1 MLEYLQQYNNLP
13 QSLRDA
19 LAAPGIIA
27 AIHNLETKYKIS
39 LALVVIK
46 AAIGE
51 LTPANLAAGLVTDCK
66 LAESDAAR
74 LASDLKQSIFFVLP
88 AFKAS
93 PIVKLGNES
102 KVESRTVPA
111 GRQESESLEMKSRLD
126 VVSTGT
132 SATLS
137 TGASTVDE
145 RVTDLIKKAKIDLA
159 SQSLIDRL
167 RQILRT
173 YLLGVRDRIAAMDAL
188 TKPIELG
195 GLAFSKVLAED
206 LLRIADGKT
215 AAAISQNV
223 NTRPSLPVSLDA
235 TSRELG
241 YDLMTALA
249 AKGQAKAPINPLSTQ
264 SRLVQQQQT
273 NPNAVIKKTVL
284 PTNLPWQADG
294 TRSIDSGV
302 VKASPIVKLEVKKSA
317 PEAHQPGAEKVSVL
331 SRAEAE
337 SLVKATSTTLSTGTS
352 AVLSTSPAVA
362 EKKVEIAPALNAKPA
377 ITDVVKTIPLPAIA
391 TEVTVIKD
399 VLAIVTKEA
408 LKPTSTKL
416 STGVVKVAPE
426 RYNKTESGEIKMDDV
441 HFTPRVFTPIDE
453 LKYMTLKNF
462 RNLNADPVA
471 ATEIVK
477 HKLEA
482 LAKDDF
488 SWRLEG
494 ISAWKQCP
502 VNKMYVDIYHTAMSE
517 GKQIGQVIEA
527 KQKASPEALTS
538 AEFEAIFSFNQEI
551 SLYK

>member
-93 PIVKLGNES
+93 PIVKLGDES

-132 SATLS
+132 
-137 TGASTVDE
+137 STVDE

-215 AAAISQNV
+215 AAALSQNV

-294 TRSIDSGV
+294 TRSVDGGV
-302 VKASPIVKLEVKKSA
+302 VKASPIVKLSNES
-317 PEAHQPGAEKVSVL
+317 KVESQKV
-331 SRAEAE
+331 E
-337 SLVKATSTTLSTGTS
+337 SLVKAPA
-352 AVLSTSPAVA
+352 AV
-362 EKKVEIAPALNAKPA
+362 EKKVEIAPTLNAKPSTA
-377 ITDVVKTIPLPAIA
+377 GVAKTMPLPAIA

-399 VLAIVTKEA
+399 VPAIVTKEA

-453 LKYMTLKNF
+453 LRYMTLKNF
-462 RNLNADPVA
+462 RNLNADPVV

>member
-93 PIVKLGNES
+93 PIVKLGDES
-102 KVESRTVPA
+102 KVESRK
-111 GRQESESLEMKSRLD
+111 SESLEMKSRLD

-132 SATLS
+132 
-137 TGASTVDE
+137 STVDE

-215 AAAISQNV
+215 AAALSQNV

-294 TRSIDSGV
+294 TRSVDSGV
-302 VKASPIVKLEVKKSA
+302 VKASPIVKLSNES
-317 PEAHQPGAEKVSVL
+317 KVESQKV
-331 SRAEAE
+331 E
-337 SLVKATSTTLSTGTS
+337 SLVKAPA
-352 AVLSTSPAVA
+352 AV
-362 EKKVEIAPALNAKPA
+362 EKKVEIAPTLNAKPSTA
-377 ITDVVKTIPLPAIA
+377 GVAKTMPLPAIA

-399 VLAIVTKEA
+399 VPAIVTKEA
-408 LKPTSTKL
+408 LKPISTKL

-453 LKYMTLKNF
+453 LRYMTLKNF

>member
-93 PIVKLGNES
+93 PIVKLSDES

-215 AAAISQNV
+215 AAALSQNV

-284 PTNLPWQADG
+284 PANLPWQADG

-337 SLVKATSTTLSTGTS
+337 SLVKATSS
-352 AVLSTSPAVA
+352 VLSTSPAVA

-399 VLAIVTKEA
+399 VPAIVTKEA

>member
-93 PIVKLGNES
+93 PIVKLSNES
-102 KVESRTVPA
+102 KVESQKV
-111 GRQESESLEMKSRLD
+111 ESLEMKSRLD

-337 SLVKATSTTLSTGTS
+337 SLVKATS
-352 AVLSTSPAVA
+352 AVLSTSPAVV

-377 ITDVVKTIPLPAIA
+377 ITDVAKTIPLPAIA

-399 VLAIVTKEA
+399 VPAIVTKEA

>member
-1 MLEYLQQYNNLP
+1 M
-13 QSLRDA
+13 
-19 LAAPGIIA
+19 
-27 AIHNLETKYKIS
+27 
-39 LALVVIK
+39 
-46 AAIGE
+46 
-51 LTPANLAAGLVTDCK
+51 
-66 LAESDAAR
+66 
-74 LASDLKQSIFFVLP
+74 
-88 AFKAS
+88 
-93 PIVKLGNES
+93 
-102 KVESRTVPA
+102 
-111 GRQESESLEMKSRLD
+111 
-126 VVSTGT
+126 
-132 SATLS
+132 
-137 TGASTVDE
+137 
-145 RVTDLIKKAKIDLA
+145 
-159 SQSLIDRL
+159 
-167 RQILRT
+167 
-173 YLLGVRDRIAAMDAL
+173 
-188 TKPIELG
+188 
-195 GLAFSKVLAED
+195 
-206 LLRIADGKT
+206 
-215 AAAISQNV
+215 
-223 NTRPSLPVSLDA
+223 
-235 TSRELG
+235 
-241 YDLMTALA
+241 
-249 AKGQAKAPINPLSTQ
+249 
-264 SRLVQQQQT
+264 
-273 NPNAVIKKTVL
+273 
-284 PTNLPWQADG
+284 
-294 TRSIDSGV
+294 
-302 VKASPIVKLEVKKSA
+302 
-317 PEAHQPGAEKVSVL
+317 
-331 SRAEAE
+331 
-337 SLVKATSTTLSTGTS
+337 
-352 AVLSTSPAVA
+352 LSTSPAVV

-377 ITDVVKTIPLPAIA
+377 ITDVAKTIPLPAIA

-399 VLAIVTKEA
+399 VPAIVTKEA

>member
-93 PIVKLGNES
+93 PIVKLSDES

-215 AAAISQNV
+215 AAALSQNV

-264 SRLVQQQQT
+264 SRLAQQQQT

-284 PTNLPWQADG
+284 PANLPWQADG

-337 SLVKATSTTLSTGTS
+337 SLVKATSS
-352 AVLSTSPAVA
+352 VLSTSPAVA

-377 ITDVVKTIPLPAIA
+377 ITDVAKTIPLPAIA

-399 VLAIVTKEA
+399 VPAIVTKEA

>member
-93 PIVKLGNES
+93 PIVKLSDES

-215 AAAISQNV
+215 AAALSQNV

-264 SRLVQQQQT
+264 SRLAQQQQT

-337 SLVKATSTTLSTGTS
+337 SLVKATSS
-352 AVLSTSPAVA
+352 VLSTSPAVA

-399 VLAIVTKEA
+399 VPAIVTKEA

>member
-264 SRLVQQQQT
+264 SRLAQQQQT

-302 VKASPIVKLEVKKSA
+302 VKASPIVKLSNES
-317 PEAHQPGAEKVSVL
+317 KVESQKV
-331 SRAEAE
+331 E
-337 SLVKATSTTLSTGTS
+337 SLVKATS
-352 AVLSTSPAVA
+352 AVLSTSPAVV

-377 ITDVVKTIPLPAIA
+377 ITDVAKTIPLPAIA

-399 VLAIVTKEA
+399 VPAIVTKEA

>member
-51 LTPANLAAGLVTDCK
+51 LTPANLAASLVTDCK

-93 PIVKLGNES
+93 PIVKLES
-102 KVESRTVPA
+102 QAAPA
-111 GRQESESLEMKSRLD
+111 LRQESGSSESKAAVAVAS
-126 VVSTGT
+126 VGT
-132 SATLS
+132 
-137 TGASTVDE
+137 STVDE

-215 AAAISQNV
+215 AATLSQNV
-223 NTRPSLPVSLDA
+223 NTRPSLPVSLDS

-264 SRLVQQQQT
+264 SRLAQQQQA

-294 TRSIDSGV
+294 TRTAMGSGSGV
-302 VKASPIVKLEVKKSA
+302 VKASPIVKLSNES
-317 PEAHQPGAEKVSVL
+317 KVESQKV
-331 SRAEAE
+331 E
-337 SLVKATSTTLSTGTS
+337 SLVKATS
-352 AVLSTSPAVA
+352 AVLSTSPVVV
-362 EKKVEIAPALNAKPA
+362 EKKVELAPALNAKPV
-377 ITDVVKTIPLPAIA
+377 ITDVAKTTPRPSIA

-399 VLAIVTKEA
+399 VPAMVTKKSE
-408 LKPTSTKL
+408 P
-416 STGVVKVAPE
+416 VVKVAPE

>member
-93 PIVKLGNES
+93 PIVKLSDES

-215 AAAISQNV
+215 AAALSQNV

-264 SRLVQQQQT
+264 SRLAQQQQT

-302 VKASPIVKLEVKKSA
+302 VKASPIVKLEMKKSA

-337 SLVKATSTTLSTGTS
+337 SLVKATS
-352 AVLSTSPAVA
+352 AVLSTSPAVV

-377 ITDVVKTIPLPAIA
+377 ITDVAKTIPLPAIA

-399 VLAIVTKEA
+399 VPAIVTKEA